1 MWKVEQILGGLPV
14 DDVDFSAA
22 PTAQIVSASSIAP
35 ERVEWLWPGRIPLGM
50 LTLFSGD
57 PKLGKGLAAIT
68 VLAAMTRGG
77 PLPGGGPDGPATAP
91 RGSAILL
98 SAEDDPARTIV
109 PRLRAAGAD
118 LDRVHILSTM
128 AEPEFPGYANR
139 RTAPVAAG
147 QRAPTLSAEDL
158 EAIERCAIALGDCR
172 LIVFDPITEY
182 LCGRNTDVRRA
193 LAPLRDMA
201 ARLGAA
207 ILLITHHNKHGATGT
222 NGKYRVLG
230 QIAYVG
236 VCRANFLFLRDPDDP
251 SGRRRLMLDNG
262 GNLAPKQPAL
272 AFVVHDDD
280 GAARA
285 EWLPETIDLDADAAL
300 GRTVKIGKSGASG
313 KGSRRR
319 DCEEWLRGYLAD
331 GPKPA
336 TECERAAMT
345 AGFNRALLVRAR
357 GALAVR
363 CLRSGFGKGA
373 CYQWCLPEAVD
384 EPLDPLDEVANG
396 HASHLSACD
405 AK

>member
-1 MWKVEQILGGLPV
+1 MGTRYDDRRRAAIEAHEMWKVEQILGGLPM
-14 DDVDFSAA
+14 DDVDFDPA
-22 PTAQIVSASSIAP
+22 PKAQIVSASSIAP

-68 VLAAMTRGG
+68 VLAAVTRGG
-77 PLPGGGPDGPATAP
+77 PLPGGGPDGPATAA

-128 AEPEFPGYANR
+128 AEPEFQGYANGR
-139 RTAPVAAG
+139 KSPVAAG

-158 EAIERCAIALGDCR
+158 EAIERCAMALGDCR
-172 LIVFDPITEY
+172 LIIFDPITEY
-182 LCGRNTDVRRA
+182 LSGRNTDVRRA

-207 ILLITHHNKHGATGT
+207 ILLITHHNKHGAAGT

-236 VCRANFLFLRDPDDP
+236 VCRANFLFLQDPDDP

-262 GNLAPKQPAL
+262 GNLAPRQPAL
-272 AFVVHDDD
+272 VFVVHDED
-280 GAARA
+280 GGGPGRVAAGDHR
-285 EWLPETIDLDADAAL
+285 P
-300 GRTVKIGKSGASG
+300 GRRHGARPGRQNRQARHIRHGQPSPRLRG
-313 KGSRRR
+313 VVTGLSRRR
-319 DCEEWLRGYLAD
+319 
-331 GPKPA
+331 
-336 TECERAAMT
+336 TEGGDR
-345 AGFNRALLVRAR
+345 VRASSDGGGIQSRPPRPRPR
-357 GALAVR
+357 GPGRPMPSLGVR
-363 CLRSGFGKGA
+363 QGSM
-373 CYQWCLPEAVD
+373 LPMVPA
-384 EPLDPLDEVANG
+384 G
-396 HASHLSACD
+396 GYR
-405 AK
+405 